1 MKAAILQQPRKFA
14 VADRPVPGVEA
25 GEVVVRIA
33 ATAVCHTDLDMYL
46 GHHPSDGTG
55 ADVVIDT
62 VGGAGTLQAG
72 IEMLRPGGRFISFSL
87 GHADFSGLSAFG
99 LYFKEIS
106 IIGARALTHVD
117 MAPSIELAASGKID
131 MSVFVTA
138 RYPLDQVAAA
148 FEEYG
153 HNPSRILR
161 IVIDA
166 GVDQPLAL

>member
-1 MKAAILQQPRKFA
+1 MGAHHTVRASVDEA
-14 VADRPVPGVEA
+14 VDKVQRL
-25 GEVVVRIA
+25 
-33 ATAVCHTDLDMYL
+33 T
-46 GHHPSDGTG
+46 DGTG

-72 IEMLRPGGRFISFSL
+72 IEMLRPGGRFVSFSL

-106 IIGARALTHVD
+106 IIGARALAHVD

-148 FEEYG
+148 FEEYER
-153 HNPSRILR
+153 NPSRILR

-166 GVDQPLAL
+166 GVD